1 MKKIDET
8 ALNKAGNVTNLLI
21 QRLGKTSFQIEVPDL
36 THSLPRTDLG
46 MLVVPSNL
54 QIRYMNRGRGASKFN
69 DFILTGSSSFL

>member
-36 THSLPRTDLG
+36 IQLITEDRLRL
-46 MLVVPSNL
+46 
-54 QIRYMNRGRGASKFN
+54 ASGPIQFTN
-69 DFILTGSSSFL
+69 PLHE